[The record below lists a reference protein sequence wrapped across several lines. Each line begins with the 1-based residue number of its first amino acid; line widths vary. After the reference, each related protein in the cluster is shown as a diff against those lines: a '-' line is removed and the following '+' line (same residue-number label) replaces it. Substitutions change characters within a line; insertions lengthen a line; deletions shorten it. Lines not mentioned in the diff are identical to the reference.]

1 MWIFLTLA
9 TVRQAV
15 ARGNR
20 GLQFLNLMMM
30 KRMVNDDEDEGNKE
44 DGYDDDE
51 SSGLPQM
58 VMRDVDIFLDSQEQ
72 FHPR

>member
-30 KRMVNDDEDEGNKE
+30 KRMVDDGDNKE

>member
-1 MWIFLTLA
+1 
-9 TVRQAV
+9 
-15 ARGNR
+15 
-20 GLQFLNLMMM
+20 MMM
-30 KRMVNDDEDEGNKE
+30 KRMVNDDEDGDDKE

>member
-1 MWIFLTLA
+1 
-9 TVRQAV
+9 
-15 ARGNR
+15 
-20 GLQFLNLMMM
+20 MMRM
-30 KRMVNDDEDEGNKE
+30 GITGRMV
-44 DGYDDDE
+44 YDDDE

>member
-30 KRMVNDDEDEGNKE
+30 KRMVDDDEDGDNKV
-44 DGYDDDE
+44 
-51 SSGLPQM
+51 LVTRRM
-58 VMRDVDIFLDSQEQ
+58 VMMMMMNQAYLRW
-72 FHPR
+72 